1 MTNWLRYWLCWI
13 NDYWVQAKHDEINA
27 NHVRVEL
34 LIRDK
39 YYKQLHKND

>member
-1 MTNWLRYWLCWI
+1 M
-13 NDYWVQAKHDEINA
+13 QSKHDKINA

-39 YYKQLHKND
+39 YYKQSYKND